1 MDEVKVYRN
10 GPLAVGEHSTAVRS
24 IWRSIDA
31 FAPIN
36 YTRRLD
42 SIFAAPDIN
51 GVLRWVKSKYMY
63 DNCFGGGRDLTTHE
77 ITVLNPDTLF
87 VHSISDYDAIVRC
100 FRINT
105 SQIDV
110 GRKTESELF
119 DEWAEG
125 VSLMES
131 YWANAI
137 CLSDWEKTST
147 AKNLDSSEWEILVPV
162 GNIASAEK
170 LSDESLLDYCPT
182 KESRHELSSLFTAVR
197 LQHLAT

>member
-1 MDEVKVYRN
+1 MDEIKIYRN
-10 GPLAVGEHSTAVRS
+10 GPLAVGEHSAAVRS

-36 YTRRLD
+36 YARRLD
-42 SIFAAPDIN
+42 SLFAAPDIG
-51 GVLRWVKSKYMY
+51 GVLRWVKSKYSY
-63 DNCFGGGRDLTTHE
+63 DKCFGGERDLSTHAITT
-77 ITVLNPDTLF
+77 LNPYTLF
-87 VHSISDYDAIVRC
+87 VHRISDYDAIVRS

-110 GRKTESELF
+110 SRKTDSERF
-119 DEWAEG
+119 NEWAER

-137 CLSDWEKTST
+137 CLGNWEKIST
-147 AKNLDSSEWEILVPV
+147 AKNLDSSEWEVLVPV

-170 LSDESLLDYCPT
+170 LSDESLLDACPT
-182 KESRHELSSLFTAVR
+182 EEARHKLSTLFRDVR
-197 LQHLAT
+197 LRQLAT